1 MPKKSAALAAF
12 FLREIE
18 LALYAKIVK
27 QVIRMVEE
35 LVAIRTRSC
44 SVNISAG
51 AVAGRCF
58 VIAFLAAT
66 AIGTVVAAERPYPIR
81 PVRIVVSNAPGSSPD
96 IIGRIVAS
104 KLTAQMGQQFV
115 IDTRPGASGII
126 GVEIVKTA
134 APDGYTALVGA
145 TTVFSSLPALKSNLS
160 YDMERDFIPLTRL
173 ASVAN
178 VMVVQP
184 SLGVTNVAEFIK
196 HARAN
201 PGKLNC
207 GHPGNGTP
215 SHLAAALFN
224 IMAKVD
230 IQHVPYKGAA
240 QVLADL
246 IAGNI
251 QCQFTSPVVA
261 MPQAKAG
268 RVRVLATTGV
278 GPDPL
283 APELPTVASTVP
295 GYESTQWFGIALP
308 AGTPKPIV
316 DTLHAELMRALRSPD
331 IAELLSKQGATVQ
344 PESPTAFAQ
353 YIRDERNRI
362 AGLAK
367 SAGIKI
373 D

>member
-1 MPKKSAALAAF
+1 
-12 FLREIE
+12 
-18 LALYAKIVK
+18 V
-27 QVIRMVEE
+27 
-35 LVAIRTRSC
+35 C
-44 SVNISAG
+44 GIS
-51 AVAGRCF
+51 
-58 VIAFLAAT
+58 
-66 AIGTVVAAERPYPIR
+66 VAAERAYPVR

-96 IIGRIVAS
+96 IIGRIVANS
-104 KLTAQMGQQFV
+104 LTAQMGQQFV

-126 GVEIVKTA
+126 GVEIVKNA
-134 APDGYTALVGA
+134 ARDGYTLLVGS
-145 TTVFSSLPALKSNLS
+145 TTVFAGLPALKSNLS
-160 YDMERDFIPLTRL
+160 YDIDRDFMPLTRL

-196 HARAN
+196 YAQAN

-224 IMAKVD
+224 VMAKVN
-230 IQHVPYKGAA
+230 IEQVPYKGAA

-246 IAGNI
+246 MAGNI

-261 MPQAKAG
+261 MPQARAG
-268 RVRVLATTGV
+268 RVRVLATTGL

-283 APELPTVASTVP
+283 APELPTVASTVQ

-308 AGTPKPIV
+308 VRTPKPIAER
-316 DTLHAELMRALRSPD
+316 LHAELMKALRSPE
-331 IAELLSKQGATVQ
+331 IGALLSKQGATVQ
-344 PESPTAFAQ
+344 PESPAAFAQ

-362 AGLAK
+362 ASLAK
-367 SAGIKI
+367 SAGIRI

>member
-1 MPKKSAALAAF
+1 MIGSYVLVLFAASLF
-12 FLREIE
+12 
-18 LALYAKIVK
+18 
-27 QVIRMVEE
+27 
-35 LVAIRTRSC
+35 
-44 SVNISAG
+44 SV
-51 AVAGRCF
+51 
-58 VIAFLAAT
+58 
-66 AIGTVVAAERPYPIR
+66 TVSFAAERAYPVR

-96 IIGRIVAS
+96 IIGRIVAN
-104 KLTAQMGQQFV
+104 KLAAQMGQQFV

-134 APDGYTALVGA
+134 APDGYTALIGA
-145 TTVFSSLPALKSNLS
+145 TTVFSSLPALKANLP

-196 HARAN
+196 HAQAN

-224 IMAKVD
+224 VMAKVN

-268 RVRVLATTGV
+268 RVRVLATTGLV
-278 GPDPL
+278 PDPL
-283 APELPTVASTVP
+283 APELPTLASTVP

-308 AGTPKPIV
+308 ARTPKPIV
-316 DTLHAELMRALRSPD
+316 ERLHAELMHALRSPET
-331 IAELLSKQGATVQ
+331 AELLAKQGATVQ
-344 PESPTAFAQ
+344 PESPAAFAQ

-367 SAGIKI
+367 SAGIRI